1 MAYTDINS
9 EDRLVQATFAEH
21 LEKVL
26 GWESV
31 YAWNQ
36 ETFGDQGTLG
46 RSSTKDAVLNRDLRA
61 ALVRLNPDLPPPAI
75 DDALAKITR
84 QDRSRSLLQHNQDF
98 YRMLRDG
105 VPVAYRA
112 PNGQLRESR
121 ARIIDF
127 ENTGNNRFLAVR
139 ELKLTGLQTPNYNRR
154 ADLVCFVN
162 GLPLVF
168 IELKAVYKN
177 IRAGFDGNLRDY
189 LNEHVVAHAFHHNAF
204 LIVSN
209 GHRARYGSIT
219 SEWEHFAEWK
229 RLDERDK
236 GSLDAEVLLNGML
249 AKDRLLDILENFILF
264 DSSKPGATRKVVA
277 RNHQVLGVNN
287 AVASV
292 ARQEDLRREF
302 PPDKRLAYR
311 VVELPREE
319 AFDADQA
326 ALAPAAEGEG
336 ALAKRTV
343 QLVESAHPDLGKL
356 GVFWHTQG
364 SGKSYSMA
372 FFAEKVR
379 RKISAK
385 FTFLLMTD
393 RNDLNSQIYRTFVG
407 CGVADEKTQTASSG
421 EVLKKLLQEN
431 HRFIFSLI
439 HKFNQ
444 DVNPHEPYS
453 TRDDIIV
460 VSDEAHRTQAGK
472 LARNMRLALP
482 NAAFIGFT
490 GTPLFKHDHLTK
502 RIFGTYV
509 SRYDFKRSEEDGAT
523 VKLVYENRGEKLG
536 MARLDLND
544 RIADAVAKA
553 ELDPDKEALL
563 EKLLGNDYEII
574 TADDRLD
581 KIAADFVEHCACR
594 WQSGK
599 SMLVC
604 IDKITCGRMWQRIM
618 PLWRA
623 KLAALRAEIQ
633 TAELAVPNFTE
644 PEDQQRAEAALARL
658 RRQAQWMEETIIE
671 IIISEGQNEV
681 ADFQKWGVDIIPH
694 RARMKQGFE
703 VGEKRVDVES
713 AFKNPDHPFRVAI
726 VCAMWLTGFDVE
738 SLSTLYI
745 DKPMK
750 AHTLMQAIARANRVY
765 PDKDCGLIVDYN
777 GMLRSL
783 REALAQ
789 YALGDESG
797 GQQEIVA
804 PIAERVRALLDAIE
818 ETERHLADLGFDA
831 SCLRGAK
838 GFARIQA
845 LADAVDAV
853 YTSDES
859 KRRFEILARQVFIRF
874 KALIMEPSAFPYA
887 ERHDN
892 IEAIYKKL
900 EERRDTSDVTDLLKE
915 LHRIVNEAIR
925 AAQPDEDNAE
935 DRFYDLSQINL
946 ERLRQEFA
954 KKVRRQASVIQN
966 IRQVVEDKLAQMVV
980 QNPLRMDYFRRY
992 TEIIADY
999 NREKDRVTIETT
1011 FARLIDLA
1019 NSLTAEQRRATE
1031 EGLSEEELALF
1042 DLLKNDTL
1050 TQAQRERVK
1059 LASKSLLASVKRLIA
1074 PLESWTEKEQTRAEV
1089 ETFILDE
1096 VFRELPSPPFTD
1108 EQKQHLAQLAYQHVW
1123 QMGAQYQPLV
1133 GNP

>member
-26 GWESV
+26 GWDSV

-36 ETFGDQGTLG
+36 EIFGADGTLG
-46 RSSTKDAVLNRDLRA
+46 RADTKEVVLKRDLRA
-61 ALVRLNPDLPPPAI
+61 ALVRLNPQLPAAAV
-75 DDALAKITR
+75 DDALSKLTR
-84 QDRSRSLLQHNQDF
+84 HDLSRSLLQHNQEYHQF
-98 YRMLRDG
+98 IRDG
-105 VPVAYRA
+105 VPVTYRDA
-112 PNGQLRESR
+112 QGQLRDAR
-121 ARIIDF
+121 ARVIDF
-127 ENTGNNRFLAVR
+127 ANKANNRFLAVR
-139 ELKLTGLQTPNYNRR
+139 ELKITGLRTPGYNRR

-189 LNEHVVAHAFHHNAF
+189 LDENVIAHAFHHNAF

-219 SEWEHFAEWK
+219 SQWDHFGEWK

-236 GSLDAEVLLNGML
+236 GSLEAEVLLNGML
-249 AKDRLLDILENFILF
+249 AHDKLLDLVENFILF
-264 DSSKPGATRKVVA
+264 DGSKPGATRKVIA

-292 ARQEDLRREF
+292 ERQEELKREF
-302 PPDKRLAYR
+302 PPEKRLAYR
-311 VVELPREE
+311 VVELPTEE
-319 AFDADQA
+319 AVDADLLPVARTIEDQS
-326 ALAPAAEGEG
+326 E
-336 ALAKRTV
+336 KRV
-343 QLVESAHPDLGKL
+343 LELVESAHPDLGKL

-379 RKISAK
+379 RRISAK

-393 RNDLNSQIYRTFVG
+393 RNDLDSQIYRTFVG
-407 CGVADEKTQTASSG
+407 CGVADEKTPRASSG
-421 EVLKKLLQEN
+421 EVLKRLLQEN

-460 VSDEAHRTQAGK
+460 ISDEAHRTQAGK

-490 GTPLFKHDHLTK
+490 GTPLFKHDNLTK

-536 MARLDLND
+536 IARLDLND
-544 RIADAVAKA
+544 RIADAIAKA

-563 EKLLGNDYEII
+563 EKLLGQDYEVI

-581 KIAADFVEHCACR
+581 KIAADFVEHCAGR
-594 WQSGK
+594 WESGK

-604 IDKITCGRMWQRIM
+604 IDKITCGRMWQRII
-618 PLWRA
+618 PLWQV
-623 KLAALRAEIQ
+623 KLAEVTALIPVKEAEIP
-633 TAELAVPNFTE
+633 ALAEELERDVAAKELAYLRG
-644 PEDQQRAEAALARL
+644 QAR
-658 RRQAQWMEETIIE
+658 WMQETILE

-703 VGEKRVDVES
+703 VGGKRVDVES

-738 SLSTLYI
+738 CLSTLYI

-765 PDKDCGLIVDYN
+765 PGKDFGLIVDYN
-777 GMLRSL
+777 GMLKSL

-789 YALGDESG
+789 YALGEEG
-797 GQQEIVA
+797 GGGEEIVA
-804 PIAERVRALLDAIE
+804 PIEERVKALLEAIE
-818 ETERHLADLGFDA
+818 ETEKHLRGLGFDPA
-831 SCLRGAK
+831 RLKGAK
-838 GFARIQA
+838 GFSRIQA

-874 KALIMEPSAFPYA
+874 KALIMEPSVFTYA

-925 AAQPDEDNAE
+925 AAEPGDVQAKA
-935 DRFYDLSQINL
+935 RFYDLSRIDL
-946 ERLRQEFA
+946 ERLRDEFA
-954 KKVRRQASVIQN
+954 MKVRRKASALQD
-966 IRQVVEDKLAQMVV
+966 IRQVVEDKLAQMVA
-980 QNPLRMDYFRRY
+980 QNPLRMDYYRKY
-992 TEIIADY
+992 AEIVADY
-999 NREKDRVTIETT
+999 NREKDRVTIEET
-1011 FARLIDLA
+1011 FAKLVDLA
-1019 NSLTAEQRRATE
+1019 NSLSTEQRRAAE
-1031 EGLSEEELALF
+1031 EGLSEDELALF
-1042 DLLKNDTL
+1042 DLLKKDNLSKAD
-1050 TQAQRERVK
+1050 RERVK
-1059 LASKSLLASVKRLIA
+1059 LASQSLLDSVRRLIA
-1074 PLESWTEKEQTRAEV
+1074 PLERWTEKEQTQAEV
-1089 ETFILDE
+1089 ETFILDY
-1096 VFRELPSPPFTD
+1096 VYQELPTPPFSDD
-1108 EQKQHLAQLAYQHVW
+1108 EKQTIAKLAYQHIW
-1123 QMGAQYQPLV
+1123 QQSV
-1133 GNP
+1133 GGSNFSASAG